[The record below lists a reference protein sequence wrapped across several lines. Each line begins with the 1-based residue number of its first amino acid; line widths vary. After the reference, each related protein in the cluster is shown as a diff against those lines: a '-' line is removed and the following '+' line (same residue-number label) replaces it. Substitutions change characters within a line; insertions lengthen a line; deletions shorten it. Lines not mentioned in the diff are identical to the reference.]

1 MSVESGQRD
10 ILATLHQHD
19 LRLTRVE
26 ERQSA
31 MAGEI
36 AEQTKRLEKLADKIE
51 QLSEL
56 AASLD
61 GRQKLILTIILIGI
75 PLIVGLEIWNFR

>member
-1 MSVESGQRD
+1 MSYETGQKD
-10 ILATLHQHD
+10 IMATLHSHD

-51 QLSEL
+51 QLSNL
-56 AASLD
+56 ASSLD
-61 GRQKLILTIILIGI
+61 GRQKLILAIITIGI
-75 PLIVGLEIWNFR
+75 PLIAGLEIWDKL